1 MKIMS
6 NELVNIENKYPALA
20 GGISASEE
28 DALLREELG
37 DLGGLTLKFPRIKL
51 GASGNGKLEIPDANN
66 PDESSSVK
74 EFTGVIVCATSSRA
88 KWAEGE
94 TIPECASSNGAT
106 SFNGK
111 ACSTCKYCKFSRDKD
126 GAIIRPECKESRNI
140 YLITETHAMPLH
152 FIVPPSGIKTYNDF
166 ARDLLSSK
174 RTQLGTIVKITV
186 DVKVNKAN
194 QKYNCAKFE
203 SIGRVEA
210 DFMPKLMELRNS
222 IKATIDSMSI
232 EEIVDEDTMVEVKDD
247 NLPF

>member
-1 MKIMS
+1 MS
-6 NELVNIENKYPALA
+6 NEVAVIENKYPALA
-20 GGISASEE
+20 GGVSASEE
-28 DALLREELG
+28 DALLMEELG

-51 GASGNGKLEIPDANN
+51 GASGNGKLEVPDATN

-94 TIPECASSNGAT
+94 IIPECASNNGTT
-106 SFNGK
+106 SFSGK
-111 ACSTCKYCKFSRDKD
+111 SCATCKFCKFGRDKD
-126 GAIIRPECKESRNI
+126 GNVIRPDCKESRNV
-140 YLITETHAMPLH
+140 YLITETHPMPLH
-152 FIVPPSGIKTYNDF
+152 FIIPPSGIKAYNDF

-186 DVKVNKAN
+186 ETKVNKAN

-203 SIGRVEA
+203 SVGRVEA
-210 DFMPKLMELRNS
+210 DFMPKLVELRNT

-232 EEIVDEDTMVEVKDD
+232 EEIVDEDTMVEVKGEDD
-247 NLPF
+247 LPF